1 MALTY
6 ELTIIKAMVGVSIFI
21 REPNSIEYVKA
32 GARKF
37 SVLPRQDEYISL
49 DSGGDKK
56 YFQVIAVHHATLE
69 DESIQLY
76 AVRSEPPWEVKTGRR
91 IGFGPSGK

>member
-56 YFQVIAVHHATLE
+56 YFQVMAIHHRDDGATIE
-69 DESIQLY
+69 LY
-76 AVRSEPPWEVKTGRR
+76 AVQSDPPWEIKKGRA
-91 IGFGPSGK
+91 IGFGGR